1 MTLKQTIYDYINN
14 DYAYG
19 KYGEFTI
26 IMMTLNGFINITN
39 ICEEYKKNFHDWS
52 NEEHNIELINAV
64 NDKINNKSIIEIK
77 NNNKLI
83 NGIYINE
90 LLLPHVICWI
100 SPKFAIK
107 IYKIIKNHDD
117 ELEIRKNKV
126 KELNN
131 KIKELKK
138 ERTRLRS

>member
-39 ICEEYKKNFHDWS
+39 ICEEYKKIFHDWS

-77 NNNKLI
+77 K
-83 NGIYINE
+83 
-90 LLLPHVICWI
+90 
-100 SPKFAIK
+100 
-107 IYKIIKNHDD
+107 
-117 ELEIRKNKV
+117 
-126 KELNN
+126 
-131 KIKELKK
+131 
-138 ERTRLRS
+138 